1 MNSVMNF
8 LADYYIWFFVAAL
21 LLSFALIGFIIDT
34 KKKQK
39 NEFKGESIE
48 TTNNAPTSTPT
59 STPEVIGE
67 TVNVG
72 PEAVLGGNNTTTTLE
87 SVNPA
92 PVSDETMEINDIPIN
107 EVSTPVENVNQTVE
121 PINQTPTENITIGS
135 PITSEDYK
143 PVEPQFEELNIPE
156 APEAPVQNESSQ
168 VLESLSF
175 DDNDE
180 NKNA

>member
-48 TTNNAPTSTPT
+48 TPNNAPA

-87 SVNPA
+87 SINPA
-92 PVSDETMEINDIPIN
+92 PVSEETMEINDIPFN
-107 EVSTPVENVNQTVE
+107 DVNTPVENVNQTVE

-156 APEAPVQNESSQ
+156 APEAPVQNDSSQ

>member
-8 LADYYIWFFVAAL
+8 LAGYYIWFFVAAL

-48 TTNNAPTSTPT
+48 TPNNAPA
-59 STPEVIGE
+59 STPEVIGQ

-87 SVNPA
+87 SINPA
-92 PVSDETMEINDIPIN
+92 PVSDETMEINDIPFN
-107 EVSTPVENVNQTVE
+107 DVSTPVENVNQTVE

>member
-48 TTNNAPTSTPT
+48 TPNNAPA
-59 STPEVIGE
+59 STPEIVGE

-72 PEAVLGGNNTTTTLE
+72 PEAVLGGNNNTTTLE
-87 SVNPA
+87 SINPA
-92 PVSDETMEINDIPIN
+92 PVSEETMEINDIPFN
-107 EVSTPVENVNQTVE
+107 DVSTPVENVNQTVE

-156 APEAPVQNESSQ
+156 APEATVQNESSQ

>member
-48 TTNNAPTSTPT
+48 TPNNAPA

-72 PEAVLGGNNTTTTLE
+72 PEAVLGGNNNTTTLE
-87 SVNPA
+87 SINPA
-92 PVSDETMEINDIPIN
+92 PVSEETMEINDIPFN
-107 EVSTPVENVNQTVE
+107 DVSTPVENVKQTVE

>member
-1 MNSVMNF
+1 MDTVYF

-72 PEAVLGGNNTTTTLE
+72 PEAVLGGNNNTTTLE

-156 APEAPVQNESSQ
+156 APEAPVQNDSSQ

>member
-48 TTNNAPTSTPT
+48 TTNNRPA

-72 PEAVLGGNNTTTTLE
+72 PEAVLGGNNTTTLE
-87 SVNPA
+87 SINPA
-92 PVSDETMEINDIPIN
+92 PVSDETMEINDIPFN

-156 APEAPVQNESSQ
+156 APEAPVQNDSSQ

>member
-48 TTNNAPTSTPT
+48 TPNNAPA

-72 PEAVLGGNNTTTTLE
+72 SEAVLGGNGINTLE
-87 SVNPA
+87 STNTS
-92 PVSDETMEINDIPIN
+92 PVSEETMEINDIPLN
-107 EVSTPVENVNQTVE
+107 EVSTPVENV
-121 PINQTPTENITIGS
+121 NQTPTENITIGS

>member
-48 TTNNAPTSTPT
+48 TPNNAPA

-72 PEAVLGGNNTTTTLE
+72 PEAVLGGNGTNT
-87 SVNPA
+87 S
-92 PVSDETMEINDIPIN
+92 PVSEETMEINDIPFN
-107 EVSTPVENVNQTVE
+107 DVSTPVENVNQTVE

>member
-48 TTNNAPTSTPT
+48 TPNNAPA
-59 STPEVIGE
+59 STPEVIGQ

-87 SVNPA
+87 SINPA
-92 PVSDETMEINDIPIN
+92 PVSEETMEINDIPFN
-107 EVSTPVENVNQTVE
+107 DVSTPVENVNQTVE

>member
-48 TTNNAPTSTPT
+48 TPNNAPA
-59 STPEVIGE
+59 STPEVIGQ

-87 SVNPA
+87 SINPA

-156 APEAPVQNESSQ
+156 APEAPVQNDSSQ

>member
-1 MNSVMNF
+1 MDSVMNF

-72 PEAVLGGNNTTTTLE
+72 PEAVLGGNNNTTTLE

-156 APEAPVQNESSQ
+156 APEAPVQNDSSQ

>member
-39 NEFKGESIE
+39 KEFKGESIE
-48 TTNNAPTSTPT
+48 TPNNAPA

-87 SVNPA
+87 SINPA
-92 PVSDETMEINDIPIN
+92 PVSDETMEINDIPFN
-107 EVSTPVENVNQTVE
+107 DVNTPVENVNQTVE
-121 PINQTPTENITIGS
+121 PINQTHTENITIGS

>member
-48 TTNNAPTSTPT
+48 TTNNRPT

-72 PEAVLGGNNTTTTLE
+72 PEAVLGGNNTTTLE
-87 SVNPA
+87 RINPA
-92 PVSDETMEINDIPIN
+92 PVSDETMEINDIPFN

-156 APEAPVQNESSQ
+156 APEAPVQNDSSQ

>member
-48 TTNNAPTSTPT
+48 TTNNAPTSTP
-59 STPEVIGE
+59 EVIGE

-72 PEAVLGGNNTTTTLE
+72 PEAVLGGNNNTTTLE
-87 SVNPA
+87 SINPA
-92 PVSDETMEINDIPIN
+92 PVSEETMEINDIPFN

-156 APEAPVQNESSQ
+156 APEAPVQNDSSQ

>member
-48 TTNNAPTSTPT
+48 TPNNAPA
-59 STPEVIGE
+59 STPEVIGQ

-72 PEAVLGGNNTTTTLE
+72 PEAVLGGNGINT
-87 SVNPA
+87 S
-92 PVSDETMEINDIPIN
+92 PVSEETMEINDIPFN

>member
-48 TTNNAPTSTPT
+48 TPNNAPA
-59 STPEVIGE
+59 STPEVIGQ

-87 SVNPA
+87 SINPA
-92 PVSDETMEINDIPIN
+92 PVSDETMEINDIPFN
-107 EVSTPVENVNQTVE
+107 DVNTPVENVNQTVE

-156 APEAPVQNESSQ
+156 APEAPVQNDSSQ

>member
-48 TTNNAPTSTPT
+48 TPNNAPAI
-59 STPEVIGE
+59 TPEVIGQ

-72 PEAVLGGNNTTTTLE
+72 PEAVLGGNNNTTTLE
-87 SVNPA
+87 SINPA
-92 PVSDETMEINDIPIN
+92 PVSEETMEINDIPFN
-107 EVSTPVENVNQTVE
+107 DVSTPVENVNQTVE
-121 PINQTPTENITIGS
+121 PINQTHTENITIGS

>member
-48 TTNNAPTSTPT
+48 TPNNAPA
-59 STPEVIGE
+59 STPEIVGE

-72 PEAVLGGNNTTTTLE
+72 PEAVLGGNNNTTTLE
-87 SVNPA
+87 SINPA
-92 PVSDETMEINDIPIN
+92 PVSEETMEINDIPFN
-107 EVSTPVENVNQTVE
+107 DVSTPVENVNQTVE

-135 PITSEDYK
+135 PIASEDYK

>member
-48 TTNNAPTSTPT
+48 TPNNAPA
-59 STPEVIGE
+59 STPEIVGE

-72 PEAVLGGNNTTTTLE
+72 PEAVLGGNNNTTTLE
-87 SVNPA
+87 SINPA
-92 PVSDETMEINDIPIN
+92 PVSEETMEINDIPFN
-107 EVSTPVENVNQTVE
+107 DVSTPVENVNQTVE
-121 PINQTPTENITIGS
+121 PINQTPTENITISS

>member
-48 TTNNAPTSTPT
+48 TPNNAPA

-72 PEAVLGGNNTTTTLE
+72 PEAVLGGNGINT
-87 SVNPA
+87 S
-92 PVSDETMEINDIPIN
+92 PVSEETMEINDIPFN
-107 EVSTPVENVNQTVE
+107 DVSTPVENVNQTVE

-156 APEAPVQNESSQ
+156 APEAPVQNDSSQ

>member
-72 PEAVLGGNNTTTTLE
+72 PEAVLGGNNTTTLE
-87 SVNPA
+87 SINPA

-156 APEAPVQNESSQ
+156 APEAPVQNDSSQ

>member
-48 TTNNAPTSTPT
+48 ATN
-59 STPEVIGE
+59 STPEVIGD

-72 PEAVLGGNNTTTTLE
+72 PGSVLGGNTTTTLE
-87 SVNPA
+87 SINPA
-92 PVSDETMEINDIPIN
+92 PVSDETMEINDIPFN
-107 EVSTPVENVNQTVE
+107 EVSTPVESVNSVPE
-121 PINQTPTENITIGS
+121 PTTQAPTENITIGS
-135 PITSEDYK
+135 PITSEDYRT
-143 PVEPQFEELNIPE
+143 PEPQFEELNIPE
-156 APEAPVQNESSQ
+156 APEAPEQNDNSLE
-168 VLESLSF
+168 LESLSF

>member
-48 TTNNAPTSTPT
+48 TPNNAPA

-72 PEAVLGGNNTTTTLE
+72 PEAVLGGNGINTLE
-87 SVNPA
+87 STNTS
-92 PVSDETMEINDIPIN
+92 PVSEETMEINDIPFN
-107 EVSTPVENVNQTVE
+107 DVSTPVENV
-121 PINQTPTENITIGS
+121 NQTPTENITIGS

-156 APEAPVQNESSQ
+156 APEAPVQNDSSQ

>member
-48 TTNNAPTSTPT
+48 TTNSTPT

-72 PEAVLGGNNTTTTLE
+72 AEAVLGGNNTTTLE
-87 SVNPA
+87 SINPA
-92 PVSDETMEINDIPIN
+92 PVSDETMEINDIPFN
-107 EVSTPVENVNQTVE
+107 EVSTPVESVNSVPE
-121 PINQTPTENITIGS
+121 PTMQAPTESVTIGS

-143 PVEPQFEELNIPE
+143 PIEPQFEELNIPE
-156 APEAPVQNESSQ
+156 APEAPEQNDNPLE
-168 VLESLSF
+168 LESLSF

>member
-48 TTNNAPTSTPT
+48 TTNNAPA

-72 PEAVLGGNNTTTTLE
+72 PEAVLGGNNNTTTLE
-87 SVNPA
+87 SINPA
-92 PVSDETMEINDIPIN
+92 PVSDETMEINDIPFN
-107 EVSTPVENVNQTVE
+107 DVSTPVENVNQTVE

>member
-48 TTNNAPTSTPT
+48 PTSSARA
-59 STPEVIGE
+59 STPEVVGQ
-67 TVNVG
+67 TVNAG
-72 PEAVLGGNNTTTTLE
+72 PESVMGGTTPVE
-87 SVNPA
+87 SINPT
-92 PVSDETMEINDIPIN
+92 PVSDETMEINDIPLN
-107 EVSTPVENVNQTVE
+107 ETTTPTESTESVSE
-121 PINQTPTENITIGS
+121 PIMQTPTENITIGS
-135 PITSEDYK
+135 PITTEDYK
-143 PVEPQFEELNIPE
+143 PAEPQFEELNIPE
-156 APEAPVQNESSQ
+156 APEAPEQNDNPIE
-168 VLESLSF
+168 LESLSF

>member
-72 PEAVLGGNNTTTTLE
+72 PEAVLGGNNTTTLE

-156 APEAPVQNESSQ
+156 APEAPVQNDSSQ

>member
-48 TTNNAPTSTPT
+48 TPNNAPA
-59 STPEVIGE
+59 STPEVIGQ

-72 PEAVLGGNNTTTTLE
+72 PEAVLGGNNNTTTLE
-87 SVNPA
+87 SINPA
-92 PVSDETMEINDIPIN
+92 PVSEETMEINDIPFN
-107 EVSTPVENVNQTVE
+107 DVSTPVENVNQTVE